1 MSEKILAIRVGRVGD
16 TVMMT
21 PALTALLQYYPDAEI
36 TLLLSP
42 VGKLLLKDY
51 HPNIKDIWTW
61 DRSGI
66 FKPIADK
73 NRILQDLKKVQ
84 FDKIICFDTSP
95 RIAALFDGV
104 DTDFQQYK
112 GSRELKHCAKA
123 YLDFL
128 AEACNKPA
136 VEAYNHL
143 PVEQDARREVDE
155 ELAKHNISTDDTVLM
170 IHPTF
175 SGYSRFG
182 IRKRKAKLR
191 KLWSPE
197 NYGELIKKVT
207 EIHTGSGSAVK
218 VFMVLLPDELSF
230 GEKILRHSD
239 NRALLLKSESTFER
253 YKAMIQRAD
262 VILTPDSG
270 PMHMASALGTKI
282 VAFFSMKDPGDC
294 GPYMDPDKFIIL
306 RSENTE
312 QPERGINAIDVD
324 TVFDA
329 CCELLSNNEPHHD
342 LDIT

>member
-42 VGKLLLKDY
+42 VGKLLLKDF

-61 DRSGI
+61 NRSGI
-66 FKPIADK
+66 FKPITDK
-73 NRILQDLKKVQ
+73 NRILQDLKTAQ

-95 RIAALFDGV
+95 RIAALFDGS
-104 DTDFQQYK
+104 DTGFHQYK
-112 GSRELKHCAKA
+112 GSKVLKHCAKA

-128 AEACNKPA
+128 AEVCDKP
-136 VEAYNHL
+136 VVDTYNHL
-143 PVEQDARREVDE
+143 PVSADERGQVDD
-155 ELAKHNISTDDTVLM
+155 ELQKHGISKEDTILM
-170 IHPTF
+170 VHPTF
-175 SGYSRFG
+175 SGYSPYG
-182 IRKRKAKLR
+182 IRKRQAKLR

-197 NYGELIKKVT
+197 NYGDLVNRITAEPLS
-207 EIHTGSGSAVK
+207 SGKPVK
-218 VFMVLLPDELSF
+218 VLMVLLPDEISF
-230 GEKILRHSD
+230 GKKIVSHSKD
-239 NRALLLKSESTFER
+239 NVLLLKSESSFER

-262 VILTPDSG
+262 VLLTPDSG

-294 GPYMDPDKFIIL
+294 GPYMDPNRFIIL
-306 RSENTE
+306 RSENTTH
-312 QPERGINAIDVD
+312 PEKGVNAIEVE

-329 CCELLSNNEPHHD
+329 CKRLL
-342 LDIT
+342 LDN

>member
-1 MSEKILAIRVGRVGD
+1 MSERILAIRVGRVGD

-42 VGKLLLKDY
+42 VGKLLLKDF

-66 FKPIADK
+66 FKPVRDK
-73 NRILQDLKKVQ
+73 NRILQDLKTTR

-95 RIAALFDGV
+95 RIAALFDGL
-104 DTDFQQYK
+104 DTEFHQYK
-112 GSRELKHCAKA
+112 GSKVLKHCAKA

-128 AEACNKPA
+128 AEACDKP
-136 VEAYNHL
+136 VIDTYNHL
-143 PVEQDARREVDE
+143 PVEQDARREADE
-155 ELAKHNISTDDTVLM
+155 ELARHGISTDDTVLM

-191 KLWSPE
+191 KLWSPD
-197 NYGELIKKVT
+197 NYGALIKKIT
-207 EIHTGSGSAVK
+207 TIQTSPGRKVK
-218 VFMVLLPDELSF
+218 VFMILLPDELSF
-230 GEKILRHSD
+230 GEKILRQSD
-239 NRALLLKSESTFER
+239 NKALLLRSESTFER

-262 VILTPDSG
+262 VLLTPDSG
-270 PMHMASALGTKI
+270 PMHMASALGTRV

-294 GPYMDPDKFIIL
+294 GPYMNPEKFIIL
-306 RSENTE
+306 NSDDTAH
-312 QPERGINAIDVD
+312 PEKGINAIDVD
-324 TVFDA
+324 TVYDA
-329 CCELLSNNEPHHD
+329 CSELLIKD
-342 LDIT
+342 LQGQDHTT

>member
-1 MSEKILAIRVGRVGD
+1 MSKKILAIRVGRVGD

-42 VGKLLLKDY
+42 VGKSLLKDF
-51 HPNIKDIWTW
+51 HPNIRDIWTW

-73 NRILQDLKKVQ
+73 NRILRDLETSK

-95 RIAALFDGV
+95 RIAALFDGI
-104 DTDFQQYK
+104 DAEFHQYRRTK
-112 GSRELKHCAKA
+112 ALKHCAKA

-128 AEACNKPA
+128 ADACDKP
-136 VEAYNHL
+136 VVDTYNYL
-143 PVEQDARREVDE
+143 PVEEDARREVDD
-155 ELAKHNISTDDTVLM
+155 ELSKHNISAEDTVLM

-175 SGYSRFG
+175 SGYSRFA

-197 NYGELIKKVT
+197 NYGELIKKIT
-207 EIHTGSGSAVK
+207 KIQIGPDKTVK
-218 VFMVLLPDELSF
+218 ALMILLPDELSF
-230 GEKILRHSD
+230 GEKIVKQSSG
-239 NRALLLKSESTFER
+239 NALLLKSESTFER

-262 VILTPDSG
+262 VLLTPDSG

-294 GPYMDPDKFIIL
+294 GPYMDPEKFIVL
-306 RSENTE
+306 RSENTAH
-312 QPERGINAIDVD
+312 PERGINAIDVD
-324 TVFDA
+324 TVYKA
-329 CCELLSNNEPHHD
+329 CSKLL
-342 LDIT
+342 IKG

>member
-1 MSEKILAIRVGRVGD
+1 MSKRILAIRVGRVGD

-21 PALTALLQYYPDAEI
+21 PALTALLQYYPDAEV

-42 VGKLLLKDY
+42 VGKLLLKDF

-61 DRSGI
+61 NRSGI
-66 FKPIADK
+66 FKPIKDK
-73 NRILQDLKKVQ
+73 NRILQNLKTAE

-95 RIAALFDGV
+95 RIAALFDGL
-104 DTDFQQYK
+104 DTEFHQYK
-112 GSRELKHCAKA
+112 GSKVLKHCAKA

-128 AEACNKPA
+128 AEVCDKP
-136 VEAYNHL
+136 VVDTYNYL
-143 PVEQDARREVDE
+143 PVEEDARREVDE
-155 ELAKHNISTDDTVLM
+155 ELSKYNISAKDTVLM

-197 NYGELIKKVT
+197 NYGELIKKIT
-207 EIHTGSGSAVK
+207 KIQIGEDKTVK
-218 VFMVLLPDELSF
+218 TLMILLPDELSF
-230 GEKILRHSD
+230 GERIVRQSNGK
-239 NRALLLKSESTFER
+239 ALLLQSESSFER

-262 VILTPDSG
+262 VLLTPDSG

-294 GPYMDPDKFIIL
+294 GPYMDPSKFIIV
-306 RSENTE
+306 RSENFPH
-312 QPERGINAIDVD
+312 PEKGINAIDVD
-324 TVFDA
+324 TVYEA
-329 CCELLSNNEPHHD
+329 CVSLLTVN
-342 LDIT
+342 